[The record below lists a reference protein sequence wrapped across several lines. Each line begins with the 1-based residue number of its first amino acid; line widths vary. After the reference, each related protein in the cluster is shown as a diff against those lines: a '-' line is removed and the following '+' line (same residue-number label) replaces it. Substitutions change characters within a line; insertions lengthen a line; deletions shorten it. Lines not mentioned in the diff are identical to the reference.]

1 VTTRPLSRR
10 HFARIASGFL
20 GSGLLANCGTTG
32 GPAKARIVVV
42 GGGFGGATA
51 AKYVRLLDPGIAVTL
66 VEPSRRFVTCP
77 ASNAVLAGLKRI
89 DDLAQDYRELGDR
102 HGVSVVHDTVA
113 SIDPDKRSVALTGGS
128 SLAYDRLIVAPGID
142 FRRNAVENYDDAA
155 AQRMPHAWKA
165 GDETV
170 LLRRQLEAMD
180 DGGLFIISSPPTP
193 YRCPPG
199 PYERASLVAYYFKR
213 AKPRS
218 KILILD
224 AKDQFPE
231 QPLFEDGWKT
241 LYGGMIEWVPL
252 SQDGRV
258 TEVRPGEMT
267 VVSEFGE
274 SHKASVINL
283 IPPQQAGKIARDTGL
298 ANQTG
303 WCPIDPVTCESTI
316 YKGIYVIGDAA
327 LAGAMPKGAFA
338 ANTQAKVAALA
349 VVNALAGRAPAAPTY
364 LSSCYSLVA
373 PDYGFS
379 VIDVFRATPQ
389 GIVSVSGAGG
399 ASPRR
404 GDAALRAQ
412 EARYADSWYQSITQ
426 EIWGA

>member
-1 VTTRPLSRR
+1 MTGHLSRR
-10 HFARIASGFL
+10 DFTRLGAAFAGT
-20 GSGLLANCGTTG
+20 GLLAACSTAGS
-32 GPAKARIVVV
+32 PAKARVVVV

-51 AKYVRLLDPGIAVTL
+51 AKYTRLLDRGIAVTL

-77 ASNAVLAGLKRI
+77 GSNAVLAGLKRI
-89 DDLAQDYRELGDR
+89 DDLTLDYRELGDR
-102 HGVSVVHDTVA
+102 HGVEVVHDTVTG
-113 SIDPDKRSVALTGGS
+113 IDPAKRSVMLTNGT
-128 SLAYDRLIVAPGID
+128 SLPYDRLIVAPGID
-142 FRRNAVENYDDAA
+142 FRRSAIDGYNDSAEA
-155 AQRMPHAWKA
+155 RMPHAWKA
-165 GDETV
+165 GDET
-170 LLRRQLEAMD
+170 LRLRRQLEAMD
-180 DGGLFIISSPPTP
+180 DGGLFIIVAPPTP

-199 PYERASLVAYYFKR
+199 PYERASLAAYYFKR

-231 QPLFEDGWKT
+231 QGLFEDGWKAQ
-241 LYGGMIEWVPL
+241 YGNMIEWVPL

-258 TEVRPGEMT
+258 TEARPDEMT

-274 SHKASVINL
+274 PHKGAVINL
-283 IPPQQAGKIARDTGL
+283 IPPQQAGQVARDAGL

-303 WCPIDPVTCESTI
+303 WCPIDPMTCESTI
-316 YKGIYVIGDAA
+316 HKDVYVIGDSA

-338 ANTQAKVAALA
+338 ANTQAKVTALA
-349 VVNALAGRAPAAPTY
+349 IVNALAGRPVATPTY

-389 GIVSVSGAGG
+389 GIVSVPGAGG
-399 ASPRR
+399 GSPRKA
-404 GDAALRAQ
+404 DAGVRAQ
-412 EARYADSWYQSITQ
+412 EARYAESWYQSITD
-426 EIWGA
+426 EIWRS

>member
-1 VTTRPLSRR
+1 MSRLLSRR
-10 HFARIASGFL
+10 DFTRLASGL
-20 GSGLLANCGTTG
+20 AGTWLLAGCGTSG
-32 GPAKARIVVV
+32 QPAKARVVVV

-89 DDLAQDYRELGDR
+89 DDLAQDYRELSDR
-102 HGVSVVHDTVA
+102 HGVNVVHDTVA
-113 SIDPDKRSVALTGGS
+113 SIDPDKRSLTLAGGNT
-128 SLAYDRLIVAPGID
+128 LAYDRLIVAPGID
-142 FRRNAVENYDDAA
+142 FRRNAIERYDDAT

-180 DGGLFIISSPPTP
+180 DGGLFIISAPPTP

-199 PYERASLVAYYFKR
+199 PYERASLVAYYFKH

-231 QPLFEDGWKT
+231 QGLFEDGWKS
-241 LYGGMIEWVPL
+241 LYAGMIEWVPL

-258 TEVRPGEMT
+258 TEVRPDEMT
-267 VVSEFGE
+267 VISEFGE
-274 SHKASVINL
+274 PHKASVINL
-283 IPPQQAGKIARDTGL
+283 IPPQQAGKIARDAGL
-298 ANQTG
+298 VNQTG
-303 WCPIDPVTCESTI
+303 WCPIDPMTCESTI
-316 YKGIYVIGDAA
+316 HKEIYVIGDAA

-349 VVNALAGRAPAAPTY
+349 IVNALAGRAPAAPTY

-373 PDYGFS
+373 PDYGLS

-389 GIVSVSGAGG
+389 GIVSVPGAGG

-404 GDAALRAQ
+404 GDPGLRAQ
-412 EARYADSWYQSITQ
+412 EARYAESWYQSITD
-426 EIWGA
+426 EIWHS